1 MEGIH
6 VEISSSQLDTLS
18 LEPQNPPGY
27 HSNVIFVLWP
37 LQTLWI
43 YALDVCLFG
52 VGE

>member
-1 MEGIH
+1 MWKYPVASWIREPGTS
-6 VEISSSQLDTLS
+6 ESSR
-18 LEPQNPPGY
+18 GY